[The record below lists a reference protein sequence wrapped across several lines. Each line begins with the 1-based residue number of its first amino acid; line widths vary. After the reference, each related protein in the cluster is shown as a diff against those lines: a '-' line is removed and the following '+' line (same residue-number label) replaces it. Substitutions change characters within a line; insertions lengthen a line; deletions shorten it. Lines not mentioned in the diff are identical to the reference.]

1 MTAKTR
7 RHVMEALRGLARL
20 RCKKSNCGSVCL
32 CDPCHAR
39 AALVELDPEWR
50 P

>member
-1 MTAKTR
+1 MTDKTR
-7 RHVMEALRGLARL
+7 RHVMEALRGLARK
-20 RCKKSNCGSVCL
+20 RCHKSNCGTVCL

-39 AALVELDPEWR
+39 AALTELDPEWR